1 MCTNHVVLLYTVYSV
16 LVEKRGIIII
26 YISTAGGGEILAT
39 SQSLHFQHTWLRSF
53 CWTCQGTVS
62 SSYTVN
68 IWFPC
73 IPLASPVGTSLITL
87 S

>member
-1 MCTNHVVLLYTVYSV
+1 MHESCCFVVHSFQC
-16 LVEKRGIIII
+16 VEDRGIIIR

-62 SSYTVN
+62 SSYTVD
-68 IWFPC
+68 IWFPSV
-73 IPLASPVGTSLITL
+73 PLASPVGDIPSLRC
-87 S
+87 